1 MLTPQYMTRG
11 KVIGLYNNVASVCHF
26 SQDENIMQSMQLFD
40 NVI

>member
-1 MLTPQYMTRG
+1 MF
-11 KVIGLYNNVASVCHF
+11 LYKHVPFIFNSSVFHTHW